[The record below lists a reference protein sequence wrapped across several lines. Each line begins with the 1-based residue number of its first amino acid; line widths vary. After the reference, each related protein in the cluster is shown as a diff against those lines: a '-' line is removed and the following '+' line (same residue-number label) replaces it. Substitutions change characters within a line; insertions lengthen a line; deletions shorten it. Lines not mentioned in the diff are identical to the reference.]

1 MSDGD
6 FLCKDFN
13 YYYYIIIIIIIN
25 IKFHK
30 ALTRP
35 LYEFILHNN
44 RKLVSALFQ
53 FIHTKVNYC

>member
-1 MSDGD
+1 MATSCVKI
-6 FLCKDFN
+6 L
-13 YYYYIIIIIIIN
+13 IIIIIIIIIIMN

-44 RKLVSALFQ
+44 RKLVSVLFQ
-53 FIHTKVNYC
+53 FIHTKVNYY

>member
-1 MSDGD
+1 MATSCVKI
-6 FLCKDFN
+6 LIIII
-13 YYYYIIIIIIIN
+13 IIIIIIIN

-30 ALTRP
+30 ALTGP

-44 RKLVSALFQ
+44 RKLVSVLFQ

>member
-1 MSDGD
+1 MATSCVKI
-6 FLCKDFN
+6 LIII
-13 YYYYIIIIIIIN
+13 IIIIIIIN

-30 ALTRP
+30 ALTHP

-53 FIHTKVNYC
+53 FIHTKVNYY